1 MSDGFWHKAWQ
12 FALLF
17 AVIVM
22 LGAAVVV
29 QQGDLSPADVRE
41 IIAEQG
47 LTGGGGST
55 AYPTDQSIRPVL
67 TPVAELVAA
76 PADEN
81 HITYAPEAPPAM
93 ARSDQRTWSVAMEVV
108 EGVCPI
114 DPTNGI
120 TTQVWGFRIAG
131 QTEVVC
137 GSPGPVL
144 RGRVGDVV
152 AVTLTNLATNTN
164 PHNIDFHAVTGQG
177 GGAAALTVNPGET
190 ASVQFRLLYPGVFM
204 YHCAYGDIPVHI
216 SHGMYG
222 VFIVDPETA
231 LPTVDHEWVMAQ
243 SEWYVSEPDATG
255 FAAFDNVSLR
265 LEEPRF
271 VTFNGRTD
279 ALSGDN
285 TLTMAVGER
294 ARIYFINEGLNLASN
309 FHPIGSHWDAVYPE
323 GATHQVNRVIRG
335 SQTTLVVAG
344 GGTVVELDLRQ
355 TREVEVTRLLD
366 VDAPLAGQDIQRLR
380 EARAGPRFIESGRSK
395 ALVQVR
401 RILGGVALAHL
412 PRAPQLG
419 RKIGRN
425 LPGRR
430 REPDGTQ
437 VERRGCARVA
447 CLRQLV
453 GLHDQSPNVSRLERE
468 CLVDRSGAA
477 GRILQV
483 VTGLRKTEPDGRFH
497 GSGRDRLRE
506 MFMCLTRLATA
517 ERLRAGARMMAGG
530 LRIVAHV
537 RASRGACAS
546 RRGCRRRDTG
556 APFP

>member
-1 MSDGFWHKAWQ
+1 MSDGFWHRAWQ

-22 LGAAVVV
+22 LGAAIVV

-55 AYPTDQSIRPVL
+55 AYPTDQSIRPAL

-81 HITYAPEAPPAM
+81 HITYAPEAPPAI
-93 ARSDQRTWSVAMEVV
+93 ARSDQRIWSVAMEVV

-114 DPTNGI
+114 DPANRI

-144 RGRVGDVV
+144 RGRVGDMVE
-152 AVTLTNLATNTN
+152 VTLTNLATNTS

-177 GGAAALTVNPGET
+177 GGAAALTVNPGVT

-222 VFIVDPETA
+222 VFIVDPETP
-231 LPTVDHEWVMAQ
+231 LPAVSHEWVMTQ

-344 GGTVVELDLRQ
+344 GGTVVEID
-355 TREVEVTRLLD
+355 
-366 VDAPLAGQDIQRLR
+366 
-380 EARAGPRFIESGRSK
+380 
-395 ALVQVR
+395 ALVPSTIV
-401 RILGGVALAHL
+401 
-412 PRAPQLG
+412 
-419 RKIGRN
+419 
-425 LPGRR
+425 
-430 REPDGTQ
+430 
-437 VERRGCARVA
+437 
-447 CLRQLV
+447 
-453 GLHDQSPNVSRLERE
+453 
-468 CLVDRSGAA
+468 LVDHALVRSIYKGAI
-477 GRILQV
+477 GTIV
-483 VTGLRKTEPDGRFH
+483 VTGEANPELFAAAPDAPDDHAMTTTTIGAAVGAEVIMPVNAFDPTKPENAYLPLNLSVPVGTTVRWTNQDTQVHTVVSGVSDGLAGTPDGWF
-497 GSGRDRLRE
+497 
-506 MFMCLTRLATA
+506 
-517 ERLRAGARMMAGG
+517 
-530 LRIVAHV
+530 
-537 RASRGACAS
+537 ASEFLNPGDAFTFTFDDVGTFDYFCTPHPWMIAS
-546 RRGCRRRDTG
+546 VTVTG
-556 APFP
+556 